1 MYFLNIFIIGAVA
14 LVFHLAAYMS
24 FHTPKN
30 FIFIISVAVAFVVY
44 WGFHVMKRQRT
55 IVVSIIEILL
65 IVRLIW
71 LIITNPS
78 MVTHPSNLVFWI
90 LLSLMLFTF
99 LTRQIAYAGKDRN
112 SESIKLTSERMIKY
126 FLRTL
131 WIIGIF
137 QAFYGF
143 YQLYIFRNVHSPLMK
158 TPMIGTIGTANAY
171 GLFLAVSIIAALSDI
186 RSFKRRVYQILLC
199 SGILLMF
206 VALVFNRSRGALLG
220 LVVAGLIIVFFILVN
235 EKKSYTS
242 NKLFMRYIDPVF
254 TRFKNKRFSLIV
266 ILSVIFIGL
275 SGFGFFLYKLNPESS
290 KGRIMAWEVSAPMVV
305 DHPVFGVGHGRFAR
319 EYLYYQAEYFKY
331 PENQKITYKAA
342 NLKQAHNEYLQA
354 FCESGIL
361 GGLLFLSIWVIAIW
375 RFYRHLRNDGNFKA
389 RYYCLAGILMIV
401 LVHAIVDTPL
411 HVLPISVVTYG
422 VLGLA
427 PVGSLTYLIK
437 IRKRVLNWVLLVLFI
452 GYTGFM
458 LIKGFYQYPGYIVW
472 KKGLEHRKKYQWKS
486 AVDYYRPALK
496 KLPQKGGLQFVL
508 GAALGMMGNYKEA
521 VSFLVESLE
530 NYTERNIFLSLSFA
544 ALRMKNYK
552 DAEQYAQT
560 SSYMFPDHLMP
571 YLLLGEIFFYQNKII
586 FSKVCLQKCINRQTR
601 IQSVE
606 VMQISRKAKE
616 LWEKFYGNEY

>member
-1 MYFLNIFIIGAVA
+1 MYFLNVFIIGAVA

-24 FHTPKN
+24 YHTPKN
-30 FIFIISVAVAFVVY
+30 FIFIISVAVALVIY
-44 WGFHVMKRQRT
+44 WGFRFLKRQRAV
-55 IVVSIIEILL
+55 VVSIIEILF

-78 MVTHPSNLVFWI
+78 MVTHPSNLGFWI

-112 SESIKLTSERMIKY
+112 SELIKFSSERMVKY
-126 FLRTL
+126 FLRSL

-137 QAFYGF
+137 QTLYGF
-143 YQLYIFRNVHSPLMK
+143 YQLYIFRNAHSPLMK

-171 GLFLAVSIIAALSDI
+171 GLFLALSIIAALSDI
-186 RSFKRRVYQILLC
+186 RSFKRWVYQILLC

-220 LVVAGLIIVFFILVN
+220 LVVAGLIIIFFILVN
-235 EKKSYTS
+235 EKNSYTS
-242 NKLFMRYIDPVF
+242 NKFFMRYIDPVF
-254 TRFKNKRFSLIV
+254 ARFKNKRFSLIV

-275 SGFGFFLYKLNPESS
+275 SGFGFFLYRLNPESS

-331 PENQKITYKAA
+331 PENQKIAYKAA

-361 GGLLFLSIWVIAIW
+361 GGLLFLSIWIIAIW
-375 RFYRHLRNDGNFKA
+375 RFYQHLRNDGNFKA
-389 RYYCLAGILMIV
+389 MYYCLTGILMTV

-422 VLGLA
+422 VLGLV

-437 IRKRVLNWVLLVLFI
+437 IRKKIINWVLLILFI
-452 GYTGFM
+452 GYTGF
-458 LIKGFYQYPGYIVW
+458 LIFKSCYQYPAYINW
-472 KKGLEHRKKYQWKS
+472 KKGLDYREKHQWKP
-486 AVDYYRPALK
+486 AVEYYRPALK
-496 KLPQKGGLQFVL
+496 KLPQKGRLQFVL
-508 GAALGMMGNYKEA
+508 GAALSMMGNYKEA
-521 VSFLVESLE
+521 VFLLEESLE
-530 NYTERNIFLSLSFA
+530 TFTERNIFLSLSFT
-544 ALRMKNYK
+544 ALKMKDYK
-552 DAEQYAQT
+552 NAEQYAHMA
-560 SSYMFPDHLMP
+560 SFMFPDHLMP
-571 YLLLGEIFFYQNKII
+571 YLLLGEIFFYKNEIL
-586 FSKVCLQKCINRQTR
+586 FSKGCLQRCINRQTR
-601 IQSVE
+601 IQSVD
-606 VMQISRKAKE
+606 VMHIARQAKK
-616 LWEKFYGNEY
+616 LWEKLYGNKL